1 MGPHPA
7 TIIPDGTLESDP
19 LIREARARTWSW
31 PTSAYGLGGG
41 RNWENLG
48 DQRRKTQPFYQ
59 QKLGI
64 QSFANKKSGESN
76 RQKLGFFN
84 IIRSSMNKNEK
95 YPPHQDQKL
104 VQKPSKTYRFQ
115 EPPGPTQHCTTVR
128 GKSGGQSLA
137 HPCTHLAY
145 GSPERTWHILWTCLW
160 WHTRYHCIEGRGME
174 WNGLL
179 KIQGEEKRMMVR
191 SFNHHF
197 PR

>member
-1 MGPHPA
+1 MGRWKVVPWYEKLAPGPEADPPLPTAWVAGGTGKTWGINAEKRRACTFLPA
-7 TIIPDGTLESDP
+7 K
-19 LIREARARTWSW
+19 IRDSE
-31 PTSAYGLGGG
+31 
-41 RNWENLG
+41 
-48 DQRRKTQPFYQ
+48 FCQ
-59 QKLGI
+59 QKIGGI
-64 QSFANKKSGESN
+64 QPTKTW
-76 RQKLGFFN
+76 FFLTL
-84 IIRSSMNKNEK
+84 IRSSMNKNEK
-95 YPPHQDQKL
+95 SPPHQDQKL
-104 VQKPSKTYRFQ
+104 VQKPSKTSRFQ

-191 SFNHHF
+191 LFNHHF